1 MKVSVVIPTLNGG
14 EILGEVLEAI
24 EAQEYERGEVEVVAI
39 DSGSTDGTRERL
51 EGRGVQLT
59 TIAREEFDHGATRD
73 LGISKASGE
82 VVVLLVQDAV
92 PANHRWLEGLV
103 REFDDPVVAAT
114 CCRQLPREDA
124 FPYDA
129 LELGRS
135 FVGGTEPRCGRL
147 EPGEELESLTPWER
161 MERCTLDNVCSA
173 LRRSVWEELPFG
185 RCAFGEDSRWA
196 RRAILTGH
204 AITYTAAAQVVHS
217 HRRSILY
224 EYRRTYLSHYLLYEL
239 FGLRTVPDYR
249 TAWRSL
255 LSAGE
260 WIRACL
266 QSDASWSQRLAEAL
280 RAPVERYLT
289 ALAQYRGA
297 RDAALGLPAK
307 RFSKI

>member
-1 MKVSVVIPTLNGG
+1 MKVSIVIPTLNGG
-14 EILGEVLEAI
+14 ELLGEVLEAI
-24 EAQEYERGEVEVVAI
+24 EAQEYERGEVEIVAI

-51 EGRGVQLT
+51 EARDVQLT
-59 TIAREEFDHGATRD
+59 TIARDEFDHGATRD
-73 LGISKASGE
+73 LGISKTSGE
-82 VVVLLVQDAV
+82 IVVLLVQDAI
-92 PANHRWLEGLV
+92 PANPRWLEGLV
-103 REFDDPVVAAT
+103 REFDDPAVAAT

-124 FPYDA
+124 FAYDA

-135 FVGGTEPRCGRL
+135 FVGRTEPRCGRL
-147 EPGEELESLTPWER
+147 EPGEELESLTAWER

-196 RRAILTGH
+196 HRAILSGH

-239 FGLRTVPDYR
+239 FGLRTVPDHR

-255 LSAGE
+255 FSAGE
-260 WIRACL
+260 WVRTCLRREVGWPRRIR
-266 QSDASWSQRLAEAL
+266 EAL
-280 RAPVERYLT
+280 RAPVERYVT

-297 RDAALGLPAK
+297 RDAALGRKA
-307 RFSKI
+307 RDFARI